1 MTCNIIIKITLNV
14 QSIRNYIPSNHR
26 NLLKFQQAGIGIE
39 VNRPGA
45 GAPNVDEHGNLKV
58 KKAQTLTKS
67 YTGGNN
73 KNN

>member
-1 MTCNIIIKITLNV
+1 MFKI
-14 QSIRNYIPSNHR
+14 
-26 NLLKFQQAGIGIE
+26 QQAGIGIE

-58 KKAQTLTKS
+58 KKTQTLTKS

-73 KNN
+73 INDLLVLWALNIQG

>member
-1 MTCNIIIKITLNV
+1 M
-14 QSIRNYIPSNHR
+14 
-26 NLLKFQQAGIGIE
+26 LKFQQAGIGIE

-73 KNN
+73 KKNI

>member
-1 MTCNIIIKITLNV
+1 MLKI
-14 QSIRNYIPSNHR
+14 
-26 NLLKFQQAGIGIE
+26 QQAGIGIE

-73 KNN
+73 KNNINDLPVVWALNIQG

>member
-14 QSIRNYIPSNHR
+14 QINKKLYNHR
-26 NLLKFQQAGIGIE
+26 HLLIIQQAGIGIE

>member
-1 MTCNIIIKITLNV
+1 MLKI
-14 QSIRNYIPSNHR
+14 
-26 NLLKFQQAGIGIE
+26 QQAGIGIE

-73 KNN
+73 KNNINDLLILWVINIQG

>member
-14 QSIRNYIPSNHR
+14 QSIRKLYNHR
-26 NLLKFQQAGIGIE
+26 NLLKIQQAGIGIE

-73 KNN
+73 KNNY